1 MNRTDQAPEPT
12 MEEILASI
20 RLIISDDAKKGPSGR
35 DDHPIRSAPPRPE
48 TAPLNSLPEEEVLD
62 LTEALVSPEEQSLPA
77 IPQARASVKQR
88 PPSHSM
94 KMLQRRIRQRDTTLA
109 PRNLRPRKRR
119 ICRPSLRKKRTRISR
134 LLCPQPRAQCG
145 RAGRFRP
152 LPRQLLQPLQDMKRR
167 PGNRKGTGLRTFIC
181 PFRNAVLFR

>member
-62 LTEALVSPEEQSLPA
+62 LTEALVSPEEQSLSGDPA
-77 IPQARASVKQR
+77 SKIERQAKPAVAFDEGCCRGASA
-88 PPSHSM
+88 SAT
-94 KMLQRRIRQRDTTLA
+94 RRW
-109 PRNLRPRKRR
+109 RR
-119 ICRPSLRKKRTRISR
+119 GS
-134 LLCPQPRAQCG
+134 
-145 RAGRFRP
+145 
-152 LPRQLLQPLQDMKRR
+152 
-167 PGNRKGTGLRTFIC
+167 
-181 PFRNAVLFR
+181 